1 MDPDTEGAARL
12 YVDTADAPR
21 LADVQPAA
29 FIAALD
35 EHRALVGTAHSLAVL
50 VIRLDRFQHVC
61 ETIGLQRAGKLR
73 AQVKSRVAGLA
84 AMPAVMHW
92 LGPADLGVA
101 CVLDDSTSVATLS
114 GAIAAALGQPYRID
128 GFELFLSSSIGGAL
142 DHPESSTER
151 NLQQAFD
158 AMLQVCRRGG
168 DGIGSAS
175 APTAP
180 RLAPLLAALPHAI
193 ARGEFAL
200 HLQPRAMIASGAV
213 TGYSVRLR
221 WQHAVLGRVAPQD
234 FLPAAEALGMMHE
247 LGRWI
252 LQSVLP
258 LLRATEAIAPCS
270 SRCWHRARNCTAPR
284 RWNCY
289 AAAWKRLRFLPG
301 ALPSKC
307 RWTWCPTIRPPAA
320 RPRNCARSASTWRSA
335 ISPTRPP
342 ACARSHICNPTWS
355 RSMRATSAMPAAAPT
370 PPRDCRPP
378 AAAPARPAR
387 WSAPRGGNPRATGNR
402 TELGL
407 RCHAGLPAG
416 AAVSR
421 ALVAADARCDCRTRA
436 AVAARH
442 GLTVDRA
449 RRGRPIIGTHPAIRI
464 TAHLD
469 CAHFLQ
475 SLKGAYR

>member
-213 TGYSVRLR
+213 TEYSVRLR

-258 LLRATEAIAPCS
+258 LLRATEAIAPLQFTLLAS
-270 SRCWHRARNCTAPR
+270 SAQLHGSETMELLRRGVEAFAIPPGRIAIEVPVDMVPDDPATRRKAAQLREIGVNLALSDFTDTTASLRALAHLQPDVVTLDARHLGHASRGADTAARLQAACCRAR
-284 RWNCY
+284 
-289 AAAWKRLRFLPG
+289 AAG
-301 ALPSKC
+301 ALV
-307 RWTWCPTIRPPAA
+307 
-320 RPRNCARSASTWRSA
+320 CAK
-335 ISPTRPP
+335 
-342 ACARSHICNPTWS
+342 
-355 RSMRATSAMPAAAPT
+355 
-370 PPRDCRPP
+370 
-378 AAAPARPAR
+378 
-387 WSAPRGGNPRATGNR
+387 GV
-402 TELGL
+402 E
-407 RCHAGLPAG
+407 
-416 AAVSR
+416 
-421 ALVAADARCDCRTRA
+421 TRA
-436 AVAARH
+436 QLETVRSWGCDAMQGYLLAQPFPAHWLPQTH
-442 GLTVDRA
+442 GAIAERA
-449 RRGRPIIGTHPAIRI
+449 RLLLLGT
-464 TAHLD
+464 D
-469 CAHFLQ
+469 
-475 SLKGAYR
+475 